1 MSRDEFNGTQ
11 RDRIK
16 EYERLISQIRDV
28 ISARVIADA
37 QGNIEEIHV
46 LAGSGR
52 GPKQIVRDV
61 ESAFITQFGL
71 GVDHKKISIAQ
82 VQDQG
87 EVPLEQS
94 RVKLGA
100 VSFSATGSRADCH
113 VQLELSG
120 DVYEG
125 SANGVNSAA
134 GRLRLV
140 ALATVGAVEQYFK
153 STPMFSVDVVN
164 PVQVGERRAVNVVLT
179 LIAGAG
185 EETFLGSSLVKDD
198 EREAVARA
206 TLDAI
211 NRKISVLAKKS

>member
-1 MSRDEFNGTQ
+1 MSREESNGS
-11 RDRIK
+11 RERIK

-28 ISARVIADA
+28 ISARVIPDS

-52 GPKQIVRDV
+52 SPKQIVRDV
-61 ESAFITQFGL
+61 ESAFMTQFGL
-71 GVDHKKISIAQ
+71 AVDHKKVSIAQ

-87 EVPLEQS
+87 EVSLEPT
-94 RVKLGA
+94 RIKLAA
-100 VSFSATGSRADCH
+100 VTFSVTGPRADCH
-113 VQLELSG
+113 VQLELAG

-125 SANGVNSAA
+125 GASGANSAA

-140 ALATVGAVEQYFK
+140 AAATVGAVEQYFQ
-153 STPMFSVDVVN
+153 STPMFSVDDVVSVN
-164 PVQVGERRAVNVVLT
+164 LAGRRAVNVVLT
-179 LIAGAG
+179 LMTGAG
-185 EETFLGSSLVKDD
+185 EESFVGSSLVKDD

-211 NRKISVLAKKS
+211 NRRMAVLVKKT